1 MNFSKAKFYDIVAEF
16 LNKLS
21 RIPAFIKL
29 KS

>member
-1 MNFSKAKFYDIVAEF
+1 MNFSKAKLHDIVADL

-29 KS
+29 N